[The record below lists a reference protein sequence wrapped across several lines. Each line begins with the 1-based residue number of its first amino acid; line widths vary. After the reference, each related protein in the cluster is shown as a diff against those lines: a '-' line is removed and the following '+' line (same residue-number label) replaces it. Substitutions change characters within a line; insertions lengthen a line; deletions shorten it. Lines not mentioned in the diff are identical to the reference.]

1 MFFDGGECTEQKAI
15 DVGQYGG
22 TAWGDAA
29 LLEGEGK
36 IPQESVD
43 VGGGFFFG
51 KVGEEQGGEVGG
63 VVALAFPGKTGV
75 TDAEG
80 GMAGGELGAALAA
93 FGGVVLTARM

>member
-1 MFFDGGECTEQKAI
+1 VVAGGLLFFDGGECTEQKAI

-51 KVGEEQGGEVGG
+51 KVGEER
-63 VVALAFPGKTGV
+63 
-75 TDAEG
+75 AERS
-80 GMAGGELGAALAA
+80 AESSRWRSR
-93 FGGVVLTARM
+93 ARRA

>member
-1 MFFDGGECTEQKAI
+1 VGRCGLAGGRGKDSKGERGCRRRIFFR
-15 DVGQYGG
+15 
-22 TAWGDAA
+22 
-29 LLEGEGK
+29 EGRRGA
-36 IPQESVD
+36 
-43 VGGGFFFG
+43 
-51 KVGEEQGGEVGG
+51 GGEVGG